1 MSLFLKRS
9 AKIFKGKETFLQ
21 LPYKLVCT
29 CVYMRVYAGGEWR
42 EKKRDRDKE
51 RERENDKADVVEH

>member
-1 MSLFLKRS
+1 M
-9 AKIFKGKETFLQ
+9 FKGKETFLQ
-21 LPYKLVCT
+21 LPYKFVCT

-51 RERENDKADVVEH
+51 RKRENDKADVVEH